1 MGFTTHKKKTTK
13 DLQFTDYTHY
23 ILLPTR
29 RHKIMLENAVKDII
43 KNRGEMRIFCT
54 EGSQKI
60 TVNNNIVVIEADR
73 MNHAFQVDCFIVIK
87 ILFFFGVAQHACPPT
102 TRG

>member
-1 MGFTTHKKKTTK
+1 
-13 DLQFTDYTHY
+13 
-23 ILLPTR
+23 
-29 RHKIMLENAVKDII
+29 MLENAVKDMI
-43 KNRGEMRIFCT
+43 KNRGEMRTFCT

>member
-1 MGFTTHKKKTTK
+1 LGFTTHKKKTTK

-29 RHKIMLENAVKDII
+29 RHKIMLENAVKDMI

>member
-29 RHKIMLENAVKDII
+29 RHNTMLENAIKDII
-43 KNRGEMRIFCT
+43 KKIGEMRIFCT

-87 ILFFFGVAQHACPPT
+87 ILFSFGVAHHACPPT

>member
-29 RHKIMLENAVKDII
+29 RHKIMLENAVKDMI

>member
-29 RHKIMLENAVKDII
+29 RHNTMLENAVKDMI

-60 TVNNNIVVIEADR
+60 TVNNNIVVIIADR
-73 MNHAFQVDCFIVIK
+73 MNHAFQVDCFIDIK
-87 ILFFFGVAQHACPPT
+87 ILFSFGVAHHACPPT